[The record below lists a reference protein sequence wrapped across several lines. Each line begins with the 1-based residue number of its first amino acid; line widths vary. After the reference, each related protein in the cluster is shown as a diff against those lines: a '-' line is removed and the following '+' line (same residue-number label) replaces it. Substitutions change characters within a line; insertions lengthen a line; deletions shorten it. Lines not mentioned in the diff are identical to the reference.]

1 MFEFF
6 SYLLKT
12 KHIETLLDFK
22 DEAYGNTPLHIA
34 VSLYS
39 DTLVSLLLGVG
50 RKQLETVNI
59 AGKTPLG
66 VLEEEVKYVDGE
78 LNQELRALKLE
89 RLDQIR

>member
-1 MFEFF
+1 M
-6 SYLLKT
+6 
-12 KHIETLLDFK
+12 DFK

>member
-1 MFEFF
+1 M
-6 SYLLKT
+6 LKT
-12 KHIETLLDFK
+12 KHIESLLNFK

-39 DTLVSLLLGVG
+39 DTIVTLLLGVG
-50 RKQLETVNI
+50 GKKQLETANL

-89 RLDQIR
+89 RLGLIR

>member
-6 SYLLKT
+6 LLKT